1 VTYAARARC
10 SVFGVQGGARHPLPV
25 ARGVWRLRVQ
35 VPARH
40 AASER
45 ILVEMSDDTPQ
56 TQTRASGPVDDAS
69 IEATILDLLAQRADT
84 SSICPSDAARS
95 IGGEGWRDLMDDT
108 RRVARRLV
116 AEGRV
121 QITQGGKV
129 VNPLE
134 ARGPIRIRWPRGS

>member
-1 VTYAARARC
+1 MLSAVLGTRC
-10 SVFGVQGGARHPLPV
+10 PSCVVRGA
-25 ARGVWRLRVQ
+25 WRLRVQ

-56 TQTRASGPVDDAS
+56 TQARASGPVDDAS

-84 SSICPSDAARS
+84 SSICPSDAARA
-95 IGGEGWRDLMDDT
+95 IGGDGWRDLMEDT

-121 QITQGGKV
+121 QITQSGEV
-129 VNPLE
+129 VDPRT
-134 ARGPIRIRWPRGS
+134 ARGPIRIRWAREA